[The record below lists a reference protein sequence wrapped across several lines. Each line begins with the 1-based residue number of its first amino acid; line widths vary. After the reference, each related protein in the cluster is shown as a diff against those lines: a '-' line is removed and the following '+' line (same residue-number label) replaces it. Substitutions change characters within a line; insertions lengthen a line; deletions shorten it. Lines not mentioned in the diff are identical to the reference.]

1 MRFLTT
7 IAAVAA
13 LALGGAAVAATNTTS
28 TATHTGPWVDAQ
40 GKCRQ
45 ANGQLAAMTVC
56 KPPAATHT
64 AATAPKCT
72 TGKVCGNSCIAK
84 TAVCHKP

>member
-1 MRFLTT
+1 MRLITT
-7 IAAVAA
+7 VAA
-13 LALGGAAVAATNTTS
+13 LAALAFAGNAFAAAT
-28 TATHTGPWVDAQ
+28 HIGPWVDAQ

-56 KPPAATHT
+56 KPPAATAA

-72 TGKVCGNSCIAK
+72 TGKVCGKTCIPK